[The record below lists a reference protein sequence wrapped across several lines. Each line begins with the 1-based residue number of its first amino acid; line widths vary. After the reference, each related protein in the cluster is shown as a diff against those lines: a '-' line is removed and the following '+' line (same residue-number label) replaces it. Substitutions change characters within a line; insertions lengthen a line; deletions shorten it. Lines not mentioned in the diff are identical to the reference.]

1 MKRNLVVIVVGIMF
15 LILMTW
21 IGTTVTE
28 ILPHQLTAQTQM
40 VRTASYQLTLQVD
53 PNPPPITRP
62 TILTLQ
68 VAKSGTQ
75 QAVTDARVIFESTME
90 TMDMGTD
97 KLDAQPLGNGLYRAQ
112 VQFSMN
118 GYWRVKALI
127 TSGSK
132 KMETAVFEIT
142 AQ

>member
-1 MKRNLVVIVVGIMF
+1 MMGARCGGRGGNKGEHGRGAFYLSPRQGLSHPTRGKRAMKRNLVVIVVGIMF

-75 QAVTDARVIFESTME
+75 QAVTDARVIFEST
-90 TMDMGTD
+90 
-97 KLDAQPLGNGLYRAQ
+97 
-112 VQFSMN
+112 
-118 GYWRVKALI
+118 
-127 TSGSK
+127 
-132 KMETAVFEIT
+132 
-142 AQ
+142 